1 MREILF
7 RGKAVVTGG
16 WAFGNLVIQETD
28 NSEVNFITNN
38 ETVVDVFIQ
47 PIKKVWD
54 THWNSFGRQE
64 WKAVSPMLKVF
75 PDTVGQYTGLTDKHG
90 KKIFEGDIV
99 HMNSKKFCLSGH
111 GVVVYRN
118 GSFAIDDRKR
128 NRLYP
133 FMQNGQYNAGDY
145 RVDGNIHDHKE
156 LLHDSKV

>member
-7 RGKAVVTGG
+7 RGKEIGINRWVHGSLDIHKSGVV
-16 WAFGNLVIQETD
+16 VIM
-28 NSEVNFITNN
+28 SEEIVTSIYAR
-38 ETVVDVFIQ
+38 VD
-47 PIKKVWD
+47 
-54 THWNSFGRQE
+54 
-64 WKAVSPMLKVF
+64 
-75 PDTVGQYTGLTDKHG
+75 PDTVGQFTGLTDKHG
-90 KKIFEGDIV
+90 TKIFEGDIV

>member
-7 RGKAVVTGG
+7 RGKHSEKSMWDYGDLYIDHGKVYIGSRDTMHGVRVYGE
-16 WAFGNLVIQETD
+16 VIPE
-28 NSEVNFITNN
+28 
-38 ETVVDVFIQ
+38 
-47 PIKKVWD
+47 
-54 THWNSFGRQE
+54 
-64 WKAVSPMLKVF
+64 
-75 PDTVGQYTGLTDKHG
+75 TVGQFTGLTDKNG
-90 KKIFEGDIV
+90 TKIFEGDIV

-128 NRLYP
+128 NRFYP

>member
-7 RGKAVVTGG
+7 RGKHKADGK
-16 WAFGNLVIQETD
+16 WCEGNLHIDKQGVAI
-28 NSEVNFITNN
+28 ITPDD
-38 ETVVDVFIQ
+38 TPLGCYGQVD
-47 PIKKVWD
+47 
-54 THWNSFGRQE
+54 
-64 WKAVSPMLKVF
+64 
-75 PDTVGQYTGLTDKHG
+75 PDTVGQYTGLVDKHG
-90 KKIFEGDIV
+90 RKIFEGDIV

>member
-7 RGKAVVTGG
+7 RGKRKADGK
-16 WAFGNLVIQETD
+16 WCEGNLHIDKQCVAI
-28 NSEVNFITNN
+28 ITPDD
-38 ETVVDVFIQ
+38 TPLGCYGQVD
-47 PIKKVWD
+47 
-54 THWNSFGRQE
+54 
-64 WKAVSPMLKVF
+64 
-75 PDTVGQYTGLTDKHG
+75 PDTIGQYTGLTDKNG
-90 KKIFEGDIV
+90 TKIFEGDIV

>member
-7 RGKAVVTGG
+7 RGKHKSSGK
-16 WAFGNLVIQETD
+16 WCEGNLHIDKQGIAI
-28 NSEVNFITNN
+28 ITPDD
-38 ETVVDVFIQ
+38 TPLGCYGQVD
-47 PIKKVWD
+47 
-54 THWNSFGRQE
+54 
-64 WKAVSPMLKVF
+64 
-75 PDTVGQYTGLTDKHG
+75 PDTVGQYTGLTDKNG

-133 FMQNGQYNAGDY
+133 FMQNGQYNADEY
-145 RVDGNIHDHKE
+145 RVDGNIYDHKE